1 MGYLFLTRMNSR
13 QGIVEKE
20 QETIF
25 EISIGLLHNFKI
37 SLKIDFSMRLFFLT
51 IPKPLK
57 QHPI

>member
-1 MGYLFLTRMNSR
+1 MNNLFLNRMNSR

-25 EISIGLLHNFKI
+25 EISIGSLHNFKI
-37 SLKIDFSMRLFFLT
+37 SLKIDIFMRLFFLT

>member
-1 MGYLFLTRMNSR
+1 MNNLFLNRMNSR

-25 EISIGLLHNFKI
+25 EISIGSLHNFKI
-37 SLKIDFSMRLFFLT
+37 SLKIDFDLRLFFLT